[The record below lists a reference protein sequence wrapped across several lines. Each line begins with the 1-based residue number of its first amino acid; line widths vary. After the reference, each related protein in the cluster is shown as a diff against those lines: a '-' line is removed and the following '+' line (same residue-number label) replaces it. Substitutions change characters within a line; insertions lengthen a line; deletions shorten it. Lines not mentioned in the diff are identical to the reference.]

1 MSFESKL
8 NEGEFFIPEC
18 SKCKKIVWP
27 PAEFCNH
34 CFGIVSL
41 KAGHFEGKIVE
52 FSRHNEQY
60 FCVVE
65 FEDTIR
71 IIANISKIPTIG
83 QKVIMSKCGISNGNY
98 FFQVI

>member
-27 PAEFCNH
+27 PTEFCNH

-41 KAGHFEGKIVE
+41 KEGPFEGKIVE
-52 FSRHNEQY
+52 FSRQNQQY

-71 IIANISKIPTIG
+71 IITNISKIPTIG
-83 QKVIMSKCGISNGNY
+83 QKVIISKCGISNGNY
-98 FFQVI
+98 SFQVI